1 MPKNKILNYVPKDG
15 FLLMS
20 KRMFDSPAFRSLS
33 SSSIIVYL
41 LLVRRFNGY
50 NNGEIALSCR
60 DCAKYAKI
68 VRCILQKKP
77 KNTYYAVQREEAV
90 KMLLEGIQI
99 QNSILETA
107 MQGNMIRKDA
117 IVNNIANADT
127 PKYKRRVVAFEESL
141 KTTLRRTRQG
151 ERPDLSGVRTTI
163 RQVNTGLKYR
173 LDGNNVDMEVEM
185 IQLYETS
192 VRYDVLANSVMN
204 NFKRINSVFAMR

>member
-68 VRCILQKKP
+68 SRNTAQRAFFELQEKGFIKLEKQGLFTTKNASTYTLTSTVNSGTILSQP
-77 KNTYYAVQREEAV
+77 TNDWMRW
-90 KMLLEGIQI
+90 G
-99 QNSILETA
+99 
-107 MQGNMIRKDA
+107 
-117 IVNNIANADT
+117 
-127 PKYKRRVVAFEESL
+127 
-141 KTTLRRTRQG
+141 
-151 ERPDLSGVRTTI
+151 SGS
-163 RQVNTGLKYR
+163 N
-173 LDGNNVDMEVEM
+173 
-185 IQLYETS
+185 
-192 VRYDVLANSVMN
+192 
-204 NFKRINSVFAMR
+204 